1 MSELIQP
8 HGGHASDGYG
18 RPKEQG
24 ADFSHGLH
32 CTWKKLVFGLML
44 FVP

>member
-18 RPKEQG
+18 LPKNKVPT
-24 ADFSHGLH
+24 SVMGLH